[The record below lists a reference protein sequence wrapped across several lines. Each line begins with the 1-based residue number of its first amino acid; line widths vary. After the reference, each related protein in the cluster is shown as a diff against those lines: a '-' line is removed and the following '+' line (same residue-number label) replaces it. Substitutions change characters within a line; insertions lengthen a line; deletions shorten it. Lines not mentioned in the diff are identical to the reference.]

1 MASESAI
8 GSVIG
13 DSTFSR
19 SSVTELVVIH
29 IHCTC
34 TTVPKLCT
42 ITSGLHVY
50 SCTVTIACGRVHTVL
65 Q

>member
-13 DSTFSR
+13 NSAFSC
-19 SSVTELVVIH
+19 SSVTELVAIH
-29 IHCTC
+29 VHC

-42 ITSGLHVY
+42 SPLV
-50 SCTVTIACGRVHTVL
+50 CMCIAVL
-65 Q
+65 

>member
-1 MASESAI
+1 MASESTI

-13 DSTFSR
+13 NSVFSR
-19 SSVTELVVIH
+19 SLVTELVAIH
-29 IHCTC
+29 VHC
-34 TTVPKLCT
+34 TTVPKLCG

>member
-13 DSTFSR
+13 NSAFSR
-19 SSVTELVVIH
+19 SSVTELVAIH
-29 IHCTC
+29 VHCT
-34 TTVPKLCT
+34 TMPNLCT
-42 ITSGLHVY
+42 IASGSHVY